1 MCPRPGR
8 PSPLSPFFSPLEQRL
23 AHWVIADALQ
33 ATRDFD
39 EAIKEAETATALAPN
54 DAWMLADLAWIY
66 VCAGKPMKAV
76 EWYDFAA
83 ARDPANAAFYSG
95 LKGNALEIAGKPEE
109 SLAALNAGM
118 LFAGFDHF
126 VKAIDLSR
134 LGRADEAKTEVKKGL
149 KVNSSMTQAMWRNI
163 NIYRDPS
170 IAEREIA
177 DLAKAGLPEK

>member
-1 MCPRPGR
+1 M
-8 PSPLSPFFSPLEQRL
+8 
-23 AHWVIADALQ
+23 Q

-109 SLAALNAGM
+109 LLAALNAGM